1 MNYGDDYRRTQRNVA
16 LMKRKTL
23 KQRQEET
30 GRTLAL
36 NGAAWR
42 KLRAA
47 VLAEQPLC
55 EHCEARGVITPALEV
70 DHIDNDPTNNDRKN
84 LASLCRPCHSRKTQA
99 DMGKIIYMGCDVN
112 GMPLDPKHAW
122 SQR

>member
-1 MNYGDDYRRTQRNVA
+1 MNFHDNYRRTQRNVA
-16 LMKRKTL
+16 LMRKTL

-47 VLAEQPLC
+47 VLSEQPMC
-55 EHCEARGVITPALEV
+55 EHCEARSILTPALEV
-70 DHIDNDPTNNDRKN
+70 DHIDNDPTNNNRDN

-99 DMGKIIYMGCDVN
+99 DMGKRVSMGCDAN
-112 GMPLDPKHAW
+112 GMPLDPKHPW

>member
-1 MNYGDDYRRTQRNVA
+1 MNFHDNYRRTQRNVA
-16 LMKRKTL
+16 LMRKTL

-47 VLAEQPLC
+47 VLSEQPMC
-55 EHCEARGVITPALEV
+55 EHCEARGILTPALEV
-70 DHIDNDPTNNDRKN
+70 DHIDNDPTNNNRDN

-99 DMGKIIYMGCDVN
+99 DMGKIIHMGCDVN
-112 GMPLDPKHAW
+112 GIPLDPKHHW
-122 SQR
+122 NK